1 MLTQTQ
7 IAQYHD
13 DGYVIPNY
21 TVPDDML
28 AAMRRDT
35 DELARRDVAF
45 REFCATL
52 LDHAPG
58 FIQYARNPA
67 LLDLIEQVL
76 GPDFALWNMTFFG
89 KPAHDGK
96 EVPWHQDGEYWP
108 VEPMATCR
116 VWIALDDCSTENGC
130 LRYIRGSHRQ
140 QRLLPHRE
148 NASATLLINQ
158 EIGAGEIDQ
167 YNVIDMTLKA
177 GQLAIHDVFM
187 VHGSQANLSDKLR
200 RALAMNFMPTTSF
213 FNHRRAAQQHRD
225 LKFPFDHS
233 QRPLFLMRGTDR
245 TGRNDFAIGH

>member
-1 MLTQTQ
+1 M
-7 IAQYHD
+7 
-13 DGYVIPNY
+13 
-21 TVPDDML
+21 
-28 AAMRRDT
+28 
-35 DELARRDVAF
+35 
-45 REFCATL
+45 
-52 LDHAPG
+52 
-58 FIQYARNPA
+58 
-67 LLDLIEQVL
+67 
-76 GPDFALWNMTFFG
+76 
-89 KPAHDGK
+89 
-96 EVPWHQDGEYWP
+96 
-108 VEPMATCR
+108 
-116 VWIALDDCSTENGC
+116 
-130 LRYIRGSHRQ
+130 
-140 QRLLPHRE
+140 
-148 NASATLLINQ
+148 LINQ